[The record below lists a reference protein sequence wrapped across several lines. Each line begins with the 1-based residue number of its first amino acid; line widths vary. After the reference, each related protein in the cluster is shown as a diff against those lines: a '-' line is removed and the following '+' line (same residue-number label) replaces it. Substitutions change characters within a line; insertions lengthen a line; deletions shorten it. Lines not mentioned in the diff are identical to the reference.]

1 MLENLEN
8 PAVLRHIEC
17 MPSDNQSGADNQQ
30 ERSIVEMIPE
40 DTGWYLAGFTDG
52 EGSFNV
58 STINRN
64 KDFKNGWKISL
75 SFNISQRDVT
85 VLHLFKGTLRC
96 GSFRKRKDGVTYYEV
111 RRIDD
116 LLKVVIPFFEKFV
129 LKSES
134 KRKQFE
140 VFREIVQ
147 LMARKEHLTTE
158 GLTKIFTLRTTI
170 KVARK
175 RKYTLE
181 QIVST
186 FHRRNP
192 QRLYAEP

>member
-1 MLENLEN
+1 M
-8 PAVLRHIEC
+8 R
-17 MPSDNQSGADNQQ
+17 DNATGAGNQQ
-30 ERSIVEMIPE
+30 ERPNVELIPQ
-40 DTGWYLAGFTDG
+40 DTGWYLVGFTDG

-64 KDFKNGWKISL
+64 KDFKTGWKISL

-85 VLHLFKGTLRC
+85 VLELFKSTLRC

-116 LLKVVIPFFEKFV
+116 LLEVVIPFFERFPI
-129 LKSES
+129 KSES

-147 LMARKEHLTTE
+147 IVARKEHLTLA
-158 GLTKIFTLRTTI
+158 GLKKIFTLRQTI
-170 KVARK
+170 TVGRK

-186 FHRRNP
+186 SRIRNP
-192 QRLYAEP
+192 QRLYAEPRS

>member
-1 MLENLEN
+1 
-8 PAVLRHIEC
+8 
-17 MPSDNQSGADNQQ
+17 MPSDNRTSAGNQQ
-30 ERSIVEMIPE
+30 ERSIIEMIPK

-64 KDFKNGWKISL
+64 KDYKNGWKISL

-85 VLHLFKGTLRC
+85 VLQLFMDTLRC

-111 RRIDD
+111 RRLDE
-116 LLKVVIPFFEKFV
+116 LLYIVIPFFEKFT
-129 LKSES
+129 LRSES

-140 VFREIVQ
+140 VFCKIAQ
-147 LMARKEHLTTE
+147 LMSQKEHLTVA
-158 GLTKIFTLRTTI
+158 GLEKIFALRTTI
-170 KVARK
+170 PVGRK
-175 RKYTLE
+175 RKYTLQ

-186 FHRRNP
+186 FHHRNP
-192 QRLYAEP
+192 QRLHAKP

>member
-1 MLENLEN
+1 M
-8 PAVLRHIEC
+8 R
-17 MPSDNQSGADNQQ
+17 DNAAGAGNQQ
-30 ERSIVEMIPE
+30 ERPIVELIPP

-64 KDFKNGWKISL
+64 KDFKTGWKISL
-75 SFNISQRDVT
+75 SFNISQRDET
-85 VLHLFKGTLRC
+85 VLHVFLNSLHC
-96 GSFRKRKDGVTYYEV
+96 GSLRKRKDGVTYYEV

-116 LLKVVIPFFEKFV
+116 LVSTVVPFFQKFT
-129 LKSES
+129 LKSGS

-140 VFREIVQ
+140 VFREIVEIV
-147 LMARKEHLTTE
+147 ARKEHLNPQ
-158 GLTKIFTLRTTI
+158 GLRKIFLLRQSV

-181 QIVST
+181 QVLSASANGILRDHTSSIRT
-186 FHRRNP
+186 
-192 QRLYAEP
+192 